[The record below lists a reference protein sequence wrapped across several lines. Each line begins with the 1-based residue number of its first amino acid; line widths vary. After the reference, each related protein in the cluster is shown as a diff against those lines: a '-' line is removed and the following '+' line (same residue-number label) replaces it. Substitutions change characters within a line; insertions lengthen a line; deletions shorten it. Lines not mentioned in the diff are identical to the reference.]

1 MGFDISGFDDV
12 LAELDRIGRFEE
24 IAPKMLEES
33 ESILEAEVVKQ
44 AKKHWNTGDM
54 AQSIK
59 STGALVGKGGG
70 YYLCVRP
77 TGESSEKKWQYAG
90 SKSGKKGRRKVK
102 VRNMEKAVWLEFGAK
117 GRPAVPIITT
127 AVLNAEP
134 AVLKK
139 LQEVF
144 DREVGS
150 E

>member
-1 MGFDISGFDDV
+1 MGFDISGFDDA
-12 LAELDRIGRFEE
+12 LAELDRIGRIDE

-33 ESILEAEVVKQ
+33 EPILAEEVTKQ

-54 AQSIK
+54 TLSIK
-59 STGALVGKGGG
+59 STGALIGKGGS

-77 TGESSEKKWQYAG
+77 TGESYEKKWQYARSRG
-90 SKSGKKGRRKVK
+90 GKKGRRKIK
-102 VRNMEKAVWLEFGAK
+102 VRNMEKLVWLEFGAK

-144 DREVGS
+144 DREEGS
-150 E
+150 D